1 MNLDEA
7 KACLQAGGFQVAGE
21 ERLPNGTGTKVS
33 LTNGA
38 LVNVYD
44 TGTVNVQGKNQDSVK
59 VCLGVQPSPQVVA
72 SPTSFA
78 SAKPTLSKVFVVY
91 GHDNVARTD
100 LEAMLRRW
108 RLEPLIL
115 DQLPNE
121 GQTII
126 EKLEKATGEAKFAIV
141 LATPDDEGNRAGHED
156 EKAFRARQNVVLELG
171 MMLALLGR
179 KNVAILMK
187 QQDNMERPSDIQ
199 GLIYIPFKDSL
210 QKDAGPLLAK
220 EMAAQGYPI
229 NIKDL

>member
-1 MNLDEA
+1 MNVEDT
-7 KACLQAGGFQVAGE
+7 KACIQAGGFQINTE
-21 ERLPNGTGTKVS
+21 DRLPNGTGTKLVLS
-33 LTNGA
+33 NGA
-38 LVNVYD
+38 IVNVYD
-44 TGTVNVQGKNQDSVK
+44 TGKVNVQGKNQEPVK
-59 VCLGVQPSPQVVA
+59 ACLGVLPAAPAPQA
-72 SPTSFA
+72 GNSG
-78 SAKPTLSKVFVVY
+78 AKPMLSKVFVVY
-91 GHDNVARTD
+91 GHDSAARTD

-126 EKLEKATGEAKFAIV
+126 EKLEKATSEAKFAIV
-141 LATPDDEGNRAGHED
+141 LATPDDEGHRAGHAD
-156 EKAFRARQNVVLELG
+156 ENAFRARQNVVLELG

-187 QQDNMERPSDIQ
+187 QQDTMEKPSDIQ

-220 EMAAQGYPI
+220 EMSAQGYPI